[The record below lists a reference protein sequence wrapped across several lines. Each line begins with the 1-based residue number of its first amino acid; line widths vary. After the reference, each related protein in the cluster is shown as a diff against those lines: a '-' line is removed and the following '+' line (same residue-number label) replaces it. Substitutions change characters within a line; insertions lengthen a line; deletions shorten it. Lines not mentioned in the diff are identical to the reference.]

1 MKSVS
6 TMRLSEYPS
15 TPLYNIKAVV
25 QATGI
30 SPSTLRAWERRYRV
44 CQPQRTESGYRLY
57 SDRDIAMIRWLK
69 AQVDAGMA
77 ISQAVSWLD
86 SLAEEASGLENV
98 ALPGLNG
105 SPLRAAQRP
114 AQTRLDVRNSSALV
128 RGVVNALLRF
138 DEQQAEALLTEAF
151 GLYPLEHVGEEIVTP
166 ALVEIGERWHK
177 GEISVTMEHF
187 ATNYLSQR
195 LAVLLR
201 GAAGTQTGPLIWV
214 ACAPS
219 ELHEIGALLLVIYL
233 RRAGHRVHYM
243 GKDIPVEDFV
253 RETQR
258 ARPAMV
264 LLSASMPDVIPEL
277 AMLTAALARIEPQ
290 PPLVGYGGRVFREHP
305 ELRDSITGIYMGD
318 TAYEAVENANERL
331 RMAPYGAE

>member
-1 MKSVS
+1 MS
-6 TMRLSEYPS
+6 MLRLNEYPA

-30 SPSTLRAWERRYRV
+30 SPSTLRAWERRYKV

-69 AQVDAGMA
+69 VQVDAGMA

-86 SLAEEASGLENV
+86 SLAEEAAGLENV

-105 SPLRAAQRP
+105 SPLRPVQTP
-114 AQTRLDVRNSSALV
+114 AQARRDASDSGALI
-128 RGVVNALLRF
+128 RGLVNALLRF
-138 DEQQAEALLTEAF
+138 DEQRAEAILTEAF
-151 GLYPLEHVGEEIVTP
+151 GLYPLEYVGEEIVTP
-166 ALVEIGERWHK
+166 ALIEIGERWHN
-177 GEISVTMEHF
+177 GEISVTLEHY
-187 ATNYLSQR
+187 ATNYLIQR

-201 GAAGTQTGPLIWV
+201 GATGMQTGPLIWV

-243 GKDIPVEDFV
+243 GKDIPVDDFV
-253 RETQR
+253 SEVQR

-264 LLSASMPDVIPEL
+264 LLSASMPDSVVEL
-277 AMLTAALARIEPQ
+277 ATLTAALLQIDPQ
-290 PPLVGYGGRVFREHP
+290 PPFVGYGGRVFRERP
-305 ELRDSITGIYMGD
+305 TLRDTIAGVYMGD
-318 TAYEAVENANERL
+318 TAYEAVANTNERL
-331 RMAPYGAE
+331 RVGTIHTE